1 MYIFNYNLSRTIK
14 TILSLKLLFIIIRL
28 DWSFF
33 RKKTNLFLEISHI
46 SLVLYLPSFLKQIFL
61 CIIILKLYV
70 LYFDQRAVK

>member
-1 MYIFNYNLSRTIK
+1 MYIFNYNLSRTIE
-14 TILSLKLLFIIIRL
+14 TILSLKLLFIIIPL

-33 RKKTNLFLEISHI
+33 RKKTNLFFEISHI